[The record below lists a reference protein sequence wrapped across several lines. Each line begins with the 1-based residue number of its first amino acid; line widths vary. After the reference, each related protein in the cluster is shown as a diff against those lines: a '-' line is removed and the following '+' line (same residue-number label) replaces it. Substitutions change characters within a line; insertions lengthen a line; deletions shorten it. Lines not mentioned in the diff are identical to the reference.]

1 MSSHIIDGLRPESPE
16 IDPVWEQETL
26 RAIIAGRGDATV
38 PSRFGARGRLART
51 AWVAAAIVVLIG
63 GLVVARSH
71 LPADDVRPAGPV
83 PDTVQT
89 IDPSGATVLRLGDSL
104 DVVADLPRTFGD
116 APVLFTSYAGEGV
129 LVGDV
134 SPERQGDVGQ
144 AKQPVLE
151 QSFPVMYD
159 LSTKEFTILDDRSRP
174 ETTQVADVSGNA
186 DTVVW
191 AELVGMNVDTATFS
205 LYAYDRRSGDVT
217 TMGTFDDP
225 DGQIVYGND
234 LVLSGGT
241 AYFSTYAY
249 PQKKGQGAVYAVPVD
264 GSGPPSVVAAGG
276 SAVRVSGGTL
286 TYEVRDPDDRDA
298 YPRSF
303 TYDLR
308 TRTTAPVPVSS
319 HVDDPGFCGAERT
332 QQWQTWCVTRPVAGE
347 GFEPAFLTIEEA
359 SGRTTRFEPFPI
371 GALNTHAPHD
381 VMTLGPWTAITMT
394 TDSGQDREFLVDLDT
409 KAVKVFPKNTS
420 FTALSPDR
428 STALISSF
436 AGNGP
441 GPQRLVRIPGR
452 D

>member
-1 MSSHIIDGLRPESPE
+1 MSSHIIDGLRPETPE

-26 RAIIAGRGDATV
+26 RTILAGRGDARV
-38 PSRFGARGRLART
+38 PGRFGTLGRLVRPVS
-51 AWVAAAIVVLIG
+51 VAAAIAVLVA

-71 LPADDVRPAGPV
+71 LPASDVRPAGPV
-83 PDTVQT
+83 PTTVQT
-89 IDPSGATVLRLGDSL
+89 IDPSDATVLTLGDGL
-104 DVVADLPRTFGD
+104 DGVADLPRTFGD
-116 APVLFTSYAGEGV
+116 QPVFFSSYAGEGV

-134 SPERQGDVGQ
+134 SPEPQGDLGQ
-144 AKQPVLE
+144 ARQPVLVH
-151 QSFPVMYD
+151 SFPVMYD
-159 LSTKEFTILDDRSRP
+159 LRTKEFTILDDRSRP
-174 ETTQVADVSGNA
+174 EPTQVVDVSGDA

-191 AELVGMNVDTATFS
+191 AELVGMNVDTSTFS

-234 LVLSGGT
+234 LALSGDT
-241 AYFSTYAY
+241 AYFSTRAY
-249 PQKKGQGAVYAVPVD
+249 PQKKGQGAVYAVPID
-264 GSGPPSVVAAGG
+264 GSAPPRVVAAGG
-276 SAVRVSGGTL
+276 SAVRLSGDTM
-286 TYEVRDPDDRDA
+286 TYQVKDPDDRDA

-303 TYDLR
+303 TYDLG
-308 TRTTAPVPVSS
+308 TRTTSPQPVSS

-332 QQWQTWCVTRPVAGE
+332 EQWQTWCVTRPVPGE
-347 GFEPAFLTIEEA
+347 DFEPAFLTIEET

-371 GALNTHAPHD
+371 GALNSHAPHD
-381 VMTLGPWTAITMT
+381 VMTLGPWTAITLT
-394 TDSGQDREFLVDLDT
+394 TDDGQDREFLVDLDT

-436 AGNGP
+436 AGRGP